1 MILVILASG
10 RGSRLKHKTKNN
22 PKCMT
27 KVGDKFI
34 IDYLIENFKNFKKV
48 IIVTGYK
55 SQKIINHLRVE
66 KKIKNLIFV
75 KNKNFLNTNMVES
88 FFKTKKFINQDLVVT
103 YSDII
108 FDKKIMQKLILKKET
123 CLPLNSNWY
132 NIWKLRTKN
141 LIEIKNDAED
151 VSTSGDKIISI
162 GSKINKK
169 LPKLQFMGL
178 IKIVKKDYF
187 QMLHLYAQLN
197 NKQIDM
203 TSFLNEYIKKKTISF
218 FKTSKYWFEIDNIK
232 DSKIATKNLKI

>member
-1 MILVILASG
+1 
-10 RGSRLKHKTKNN
+10 
-22 PKCMT
+22 
-27 KVGDKFI
+27 
-34 IDYLIENFKNFKKV
+34 
-48 IIVTGYK
+48 
-55 SQKIINHLRVE
+55 
-66 KKIKNLIFV
+66 
-75 KNKNFLNTNMVES
+75 
-88 FFKTKKFINQDLVVT
+88 
-103 YSDII
+103 
-108 FDKKIMQKLILKKET
+108 MQKLILKKET

-132 NIWKLRTKN
+132 KFWKLRTKN

-187 QMLHLYAQLN
+187 QMLYLYTQLN

-203 TSFLNEYIKKKTISF
+203 TSFLNEYIKKKRISF